1 MINKEL
7 ELKCTYNLACE
18 KAMLEQSKMKI
29 DKSQNDY
36 QIHLTNIWKDAKSI
50 YNKLRLV
57 KTPTLFD
64 IRNGEHL
71 EFTRFVDLIIDGKLS
86 DDNVYGYY
94 ATNNMQSNVLVY
106 PSDIKSSMYR
116 IDFTHVVIFNK

>member
-1 MINKEL
+1 MHNEIQ
-7 ELKCTYNLACE
+7 LKSMYNLACE
-18 KAMLEQSKMKI
+18 KAMLA
-29 DKSQNDY
+29 QNKVDMNLSRNQY
-36 QIHLTNIWKDAKSI
+36 ELELSNIWKDAKTI
-50 YNKLRLV
+50 YHELRLV
-57 KTPTLFD
+57 KTPTLLE
-64 IRNGEHL
+64 IKNGEHML
-71 EFTRFVDLIIDGKLS
+71 FTKFVDLIIDGKLS